1 MKAVFLDRDGTIA
14 RDAPYCHRVE
24 DFEIL
29 PTVPQAI
36 RLLNG
41 YGFKV
46 VVVTNQSG
54 IARGY
59 FTEETLLQI
68 HQHMRQE
75 LAKYGARV
83 DTTYYCPHH
92 PDDGCECRKP
102 MPGLLLKAVEE
113 LGVDLRRSFMVGD
126 GEMDIRAGKAVGCR
140 TALIAADHNTEREI
154 ATPPDYIAAD
164 LLRVAQWI
172 VGNAT
177 SASNLTQSI
186 PSAPQLPSGL
196 HTSL

>member
-14 RDAPYCHRVE
+14 RDVHYCHRVE

-41 YGFKV
+41 HGFKV

-68 HQHMRQE
+68 HRHMRQE
-75 LAKYGARV
+75 LAKYGAWV
-83 DTTYYCPHH
+83 ENTYYCPHH
-92 PDDGCECRKP
+92 PDEGCECRKP

-113 LGVDLRRSFMVGD
+113 LGIDLRCSFMVGD
-126 GEMDIRAGKAVGCR
+126 REMDIKAGKAAGCR
-140 TALIAADHNTEREI
+140 TALIAADHNNGREI

-172 VGNAT
+172 VGSAT
-177 SASNLTQSI
+177 SASNLTWSI
-186 PSAPQLPSGL
+186 PSAPQLPSGS

>member
-14 RDAPYCHRVE
+14 KDVHYCHRVE

-41 YGFKV
+41 CGFKV

-59 FTEETLLQI
+59 FTEGTLLQI

-113 LGVDLRRSFMVGD
+113 LGIDLRRSFMVGD
-126 GEMDIRAGKAVGCR
+126 KEMDIRAGKAVGCR
-140 TALIAADHNTEREI
+140 TALIATDHNTGREI

-164 LLRVAQWI
+164 LLHIAQWI
-172 VGNAT
+172 VVRDA
-177 SASNLTQSI
+177 SASDLTWSI
-186 PSAPQLPSGL
+186 PSAPRLPLGL